1 MSDRAVKPGK
11 KQKENT
17 MIFHFTEGEYRAPRC
32 FIIRLDEEA
41 DVCVGTNEPGH
52 DYDDDNDLG
61 DL

>member
-1 MSDRAVKPGK
+1 
-11 KQKENT
+11 
-17 MIFHFTEGEYRAPRC
+17 MIFRFTEGEYRAPRC

-52 DYDDDNDLG
+52 DYDDDNYLG